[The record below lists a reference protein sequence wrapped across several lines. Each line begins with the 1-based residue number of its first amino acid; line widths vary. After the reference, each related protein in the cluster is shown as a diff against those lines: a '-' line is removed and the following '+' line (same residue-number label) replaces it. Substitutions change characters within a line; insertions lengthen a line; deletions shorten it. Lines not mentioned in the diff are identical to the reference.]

1 LWAVSQSL
9 TAREQD
15 PYWRLV
21 RTFIES
27 LIVIEDWT
35 KESLAL
41 PDVIGDEDVRPVLD
55 AARVIESRSSSVNL
69 GQMELLM
76 PVEKWKE
83 FSKLPHRVAV
93 GYTFGIEV
101 FGRQVW
107 IGELRGEVPDVEL
120 DAKRLT
126 EGGEEMVQV
135 FVRPTTEEGRHPVFD
150 LYPAHTDFTLK
161 TAR

>member
-1 LWAVSQSL
+1 MEVRL
-9 TAREQD
+9 
-15 PYWRLV
+15 RLV
-21 RTFIES
+21 ASEWPSGSSQYASPLVGMRT
-27 LIVIEDWT
+27 
-35 KESLAL
+35 
-41 PDVIGDEDVRPVLD
+41 
-55 AARVIESRSSSVNL
+55 ARVIESRSSSVNL

-76 PVEKWKE
+76 PVEKWK

-135 FVRPTTEEGRHPVFD
+135 FVRPTTEEGRQSRLRP
-150 LYPAHTDFTLK
+150 LSRAHRLHAQNRQMTRAVETHVPG
-161 TAR
+161 A

>member
-1 LWAVSQSL
+1 
-9 TAREQD
+9 
-15 PYWRLV
+15 
-21 RTFIES
+21 
-27 LIVIEDWT
+27 
-35 KESLAL
+35 
-41 PDVIGDEDVRPVLD
+41 
-55 AARVIESRSSSVNL
+55 
-69 GQMELLM
+69 
-76 PVEKWKE
+76 VE
-83 FSKLPHRVAV
+83 
-93 GYTFGIEV
+93 GEV